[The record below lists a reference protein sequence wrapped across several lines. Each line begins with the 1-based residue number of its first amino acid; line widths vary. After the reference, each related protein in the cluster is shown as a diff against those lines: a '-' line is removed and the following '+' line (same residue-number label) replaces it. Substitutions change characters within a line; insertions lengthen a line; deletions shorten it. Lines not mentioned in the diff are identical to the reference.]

1 MVGWR
6 AGFAELRS
14 MKLIFLAL
22 FCSTASAQTSARL
35 DSLFSARFPAN
46 APGVAVLVAQ
56 KGSILYEKAFG
67 SASLELQ
74 TPLAPDMLFDIG
86 SITKQFTAVA
96 VLQLV
101 EQGRIRLSDS
111 IQRYIPAFPH
121 VVKIENLLT
130 HTSGIPDYMRL
141 HPADPYL
148 ERKDFTPAEI
158 IDTLA
163 TRPLEFKPGT
173 RFEYSNSGYFLLG
186 YIIQRVTG
194 EPYHTYLED
203 HLFKPLG
210 LHHTFYNLPGEVIP
224 GHVYGYKNETGRFE
238 KADYWSATLP
248 FAAGGLV
255 SNVGDLL
262 AWQNGLHKL
271 LKPATLQ
278 KAWTSFVLPDG
289 VPTGYGYGWYV
300 TGAGPDRMISHGG
313 AITGF
318 RTSVLYYPAQ
328 DVFVAVLANCECTS
342 PDELAESASDIV
354 LGRSSLRLPDSL
366 MERYT
371 GTYKMG
377 RQTLVIRRAG
387 DHLVA
392 DLGGQGVYQ
401 IHFSS
406 PVDFTLIGVL
416 DASGTFTTDGFTI
429 HQHGVYYWKKT
440 TP

>member
-1 MVGWR
+1 
-6 AGFAELRS
+6 
-14 MKLIFLAL
+14 MKFIFLAL
-22 FCSTASAQTSARL
+22 FCSAASAQTTARL
-35 DSLFSARFPAN
+35 DSLFSAHFPAN

-74 TPLAPDMLFDIG
+74 TPLTPGMLFDIG

-101 EQGRIRLSDS
+101 EQRLIRLSDS
-111 IQRYIPAFPH
+111 IQRYIPEFPH
-121 VVKIENLLT
+121 VVTIENLLT

-148 ERKDFTPAEI
+148 ERKDFTPAGI

-163 TRPLEFKPGT
+163 SRPLEFKPGT
-173 RFEYSNSGYFLLG
+173 RFRYSNSGYFLLG
-186 YIIQRVTG
+186 YVIQRVTG
-194 EPYHTYLED
+194 EPYHTYLEE

-210 LHHTFYNLPGEVIP
+210 LRHTFYNLPGEVIQ

-255 SNVGDLL
+255 SNVEDLL

-271 LKPATLQ
+271 LKPETLQ
-278 KAWTSFVLPDG
+278 KALSSFVLPDG

-300 TGAGPDRMISHGG
+300 MGSGAGRMISHGG

-318 RTSVLYYPAQ
+318 RASVLYYPTQ
-328 DVFVAVLANCECTS
+328 DVFVAVLANCDCTQA
-342 PDELAESASDIV
+342 DELAAGVSDIV
-354 LGRSSLRLPDSL
+354 LGRSPLRLPDTL
-366 MERYT
+366 MERYS
-371 GTYKMG
+371 GTYTMG
-377 RQTLVIRRAG
+377 RQTFIIRREG

-392 DLGGQGVYQ
+392 DLGAQGLYQ
-401 IHFSS
+401 ILFSTT
-406 PVDFTLIGVL
+406 VDFTLKGVL
-416 DASGTFTTDGFTI
+416 DASGTFTDGGFTI
-429 HQHGVYYWKKT
+429 HQHGVYFWKKT